1 MLRKSRKQA
10 GGVWAALVMA
20 LVLFGQPLMATQAEG
35 EQAEAPPAVTEG
47 YRIGAGDVLSIA
59 VWKNND
65 LTRDEIQV
73 LPDGRISFPLIGEL
87 EVAELTVAELTET
100 LKEKLEPFL
109 PDPQLSVS
117 VKNVNSQ
124 LIYVIGRVPRAGR
137 FVLNGNIN
145 VLQALALAGG
155 LTPFA
160 ERGDIKVFRTENGKT
175 TTFGFDYD
183 AVTEDNAL
191 DQNVQLKRG
200 DVIVVP

>member
-87 EVAELTVAELTET
+87 EVAELTVAELT
-100 LKEKLEPFL
+100 
-109 PDPQLSVS
+109 
-117 VKNVNSQ
+117 
-124 LIYVIGRVPRAGR
+124 
-137 FVLNGNIN
+137 
-145 VLQALALAGG
+145 
-155 LTPFA
+155 
-160 ERGDIKVFRTENGKT
+160 
-175 TTFGFDYD
+175 
-183 AVTEDNAL
+183 
-191 DQNVQLKRG
+191 
-200 DVIVVP
+200 